1 MGEVMLRRLR
11 PSWEV
16 HSAGLQARALHPVML
31 QVMAE
36 GGELPTDLH
45 SKTIEDLEAEGH
57 PLNSFDRVV
66 TLCGDA
72 LDQLPVVP
80 GKVIHEHWSF
90 PDPAKFFG
98 SEREILGH
106 FRRVR
111 DDLSHRMQ
119 HWVTLQP

>member
-1 MGEVMLRRLR
+1 MGEVMLRRFR
-11 PSWEV
+11 PTWQV
-16 HSAGLQARALHPVML
+16 YSAGLEAHDLHPVML

-36 GGELPTDLH
+36 GGKLPTDLH
-45 SKTIEDLEAEGH
+45 SKSIQDLISAGH
-57 PLNSFDRVV
+57 PLESFDRVV

-72 LDQLPVVP
+72 LNRYPVVP
-80 GKVIHEHWSF
+80 GKVIHEQWSF

-119 HWVTLQP
+119 HWVTLQT